1 MGQAD
6 WSELSVMNFVEIH
19 DWLRETDDRRLE
31 ELWRTAD
38 DVRRRNV
45 GDEVHLRGLTE
56 FSNHCVRRCAY
67 CGLGTHTRGLE
78 RYRMNA
84 DEILACADRA
94 VELEYGTI
102 VLQSGQD
109 SGVSGQWLADVIER
123 IRQQTPLAVTL
134 SVGERSEDELALWRR
149 AGAGRYLLRFETSDR
164 TLYER
169 IHPDLPAGQ
178 AGLNGVRSD
187 RIAILHQLRELGYEV
202 GSGVMIGLPGQTYET
217 LARDI
222 ELFGELDLDMIG
234 SGPFIPNPHT
244 PLARNGDKHP
254 APADRQ
260 VPNSETMS
268 YKVIAL
274 TRIIC
279 PQANIPA
286 TTAVATLNGRTG
298 YESGLR
304 RGANVVMP
312 NVTPPRYRALYEI
325 YPAKAGVEQ
334 DGDYHSLLKERILA
348 IGGRVGEGRGD
359 SLNYINRR
367 ITNKEVATCAR

>member
-1 MGQAD
+1 
-6 WSELSVMNFVEIH
+6 MNFNEIH
-19 DWLRETDDRRLE
+19 NWLRESDDRRLT

-67 CGLGTHTRGLE
+67 CGLGAHNRGLE

-84 DEILACADRA
+84 DEILACADKA
-94 VELEYGTI
+94 VELGYGTI

-109 SGVSGQWLADVIER
+109 SGTSAQWFAEVITE
-123 IRQQTPLAVTL
+123 IRKRTPLVVTL
-134 SVGERSEDELALWRR
+134 GLGERSADELALWRQ

-164 TLYER
+164 ALYER
-169 IHPDLPAGQ
+169 IHPDLD
-178 AGLNGVRSD
+178 GVRSD
-187 RIAILHQLRELGYEV
+187 RIAILHQLRGLGYEA

-244 PLARNGDKHP
+244 PPARS
-254 APADRQ
+254 AEEQ
-260 VPNSETMS
+260 VPNSEIMS

-274 TRIIC
+274 TRLVC
-279 PQANIPA
+279 PRANIPA
-286 TTAVATLNGRTG
+286 TTAVATLNSRAG
-298 YESGLR
+298 YELGLQ

-312 NVTPPRYRALYEI
+312 NITPPQYRKLYEI
-325 YPAKAGVEQ
+325 YPSKAGVEQ
-334 DGDYHSLLKERILA
+334 DENYHILLKERILA
-348 IGGRVGEGRGD
+348 IGRRAGTGRGD

-367 ITNKEVATCAR
+367 HANKEAATCAR

>member
-1 MGQAD
+1 
-6 WSELSVMNFVEIH
+6 MNFSEIH
-19 DWLRETDDRRLE
+19 NWLRESDDRRLE
-31 ELWRTAD
+31 KLWRTAD

-67 CGLGTHTRGLE
+67 CGLGAHNSGLE
-78 RYRMNA
+78 HYRMNA
-84 DEILACADRA
+84 DEILACAGRA
-94 VELEYGTI
+94 VELGYGTI

-123 IRQQTPLAVTL
+123 IRRQTPLAVTL
-134 SVGERSEDELALWRR
+134 GVGERNAEEFALWRQ
-149 AGAGRYLLRFETSDR
+149 AGADRYLLRFETSDR
-164 TLYER
+164 ALYER
-169 IHPDLPAGQ
+169 IHPDLD
-178 AGLNGVRSD
+178 GVRSD
-187 RIAILHQLRELGYEV
+187 RIAILHQLRELGYEG

-234 SGPFIPNPHT
+234 SGPFIPSPHT
-244 PLARNGDKHP
+244 PSARSDEK
-254 APADRQ
+254 Q
-260 VPNSETMS
+260 VPNSEIMS

-286 TTAVATLNGRTG
+286 TTAVATLNGQAG
-298 YESGLR
+298 YELGLQ
-304 RGANVVMP
+304 RGANVIMP
-312 NVTPPRYRALYEI
+312 NITPPRYRALYDI

-334 DGDYHSLLKERILA
+334 DEDYHSLLKERILA
-348 IGGRVGEGRGD
+348 IGRRVGAGRGD
-359 SLNYINRR
+359 SPNYINRR
-367 ITNKEVATCAR
+367 HANKEAATCAR